1 MVDKTYQKKG
11 LTGFGWLLVAGGAA
25 FLLSSKERRER
36 ALGFVRGLGGK
47 LSPSES
53 SATPA

>member
-1 MVDKTYQKKG
+1 MDRAYQKKG

-25 FLLSSKERRER
+25 FLLSNKDRRER

-47 LSPSES
+47 LSASGS

>member
-1 MVDKTYQKKG
+1 MADRAYQKKG

-25 FLLSSKERRER
+25 FLLSNKDRRER
-36 ALGFVRGLGGK
+36 ALSFVRGLGGK

>member
-25 FLLSSKERRER
+25 FLLSNKDRRER
-36 ALGFVRGLGGK
+36 ALGFVRGLGDK
-47 LSPSES
+47 LSPSQS

>member
-1 MVDKTYQKKG
+1 MADKAYQKKG
-11 LTGFGWLLVAGGAA
+11 LTSFGWLLLAGGAA

-36 ALGFVRGLGGK
+36 GLSFVRGLGGK
-47 LSPSES
+47 LSPSAS

>member
-1 MVDKTYQKKG
+1 MMDKTYHKKG

-25 FLLSSKERRER
+25 FLLSSKDRRER
-36 ALGFVRGLGGK
+36 ALSFVRGLGGR

>member
-1 MVDKTYQKKG
+1 MMDKTYQKRG

-25 FLLSSKERRER
+25 FLLSNKDRRER
-36 ALGFVRGLGGK
+36 ALSFVRGLGGK

>member
-25 FLLSSKERRER
+25 FLLSNKDRRER
-36 ALGFVRGLGGK
+36 ALNFVRGLGGK
-47 LSPSES
+47 FSRSEGSP
-53 SATPA
+53 TPA